1 MMQAWAMLHGFTC
14 LEAYGHFDWLEPEAR
29 DALFRA
35 QVRLAAK
42 AAGLPAPAGVR

>member
-1 MMQAWAMLHGFTC
+1 MLHAWASLHGFTC
-14 LEAYGHFDWLEPEAR
+14 LEAFNHLDWMEPDAR

-42 AAGLPAPAGVR
+42 AAGLPAPAKVR